1 MLYLS
6 AAIFTLAAWG
16 IQAYVT
22 AIKKSGS
29 LSLVLPLLYLVT
41 CVLFLV
47 EAVAAGDVL
56 YIILNAVLLIL
67 VAGTAFALFKRRKTG

>member
-22 AIKKSGS
+22 AIGKSDR
-29 LSLVLPLLYLVT
+29 LSLFLPLLYAAT
-41 CVLFLV
+41 CILFMID
-47 EAVAAGDVL
+47 AASSGEIL
-56 YIILNAVLLIL
+56 YIILNAVLLIFL
-67 VAGTAFALFKRRKTG
+67 AVITVSLLRRKKAG